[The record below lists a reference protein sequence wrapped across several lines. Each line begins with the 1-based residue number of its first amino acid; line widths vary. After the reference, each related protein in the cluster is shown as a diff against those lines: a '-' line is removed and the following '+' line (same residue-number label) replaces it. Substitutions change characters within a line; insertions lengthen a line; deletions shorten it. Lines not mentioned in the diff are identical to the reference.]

1 MLNKNIYNEI
11 IIKKSEDLESLDMSR
26 FEMRATREGF
36 GDALVLLGS
45 EHDDVVALCADL
57 TESVQMHKFKDLF
70 PERFFEVGIAE
81 QNMASVASGMSAMNK
96 VPFIASY
103 AMFSPGRNWEQIRT
117 TICYNDRKVVI
128 VGAHSGLSVGP
139 DGGTHQALED
149 IAIMRAVPNITIL
162 SPCDYEQAYNMT
174 KLAYSIDGPVYL
186 RLTREKTPVLYDNSQ
201 DINTSSDIIY
211 SSNIDSSLKVG
222 IIATGPIIFEALLAA
237 KEIEKENI
245 QVQILNVKCIKPL
258 DQTVIIN
265 FARNNN
271 RKLVTVE
278 EHQKIGGLGSAV
290 SEVLSE
296 QLPSLIYRVGVDN
309 RFGQSGTSSEL
320 YREYNIDKESIKNK
334 IREIVHMHM

>member
-11 IIKKSEDLESLDMSR
+11 IIKKHEDLESLDMSR

-245 QVQILNVKCIKPL
+245 QVQILNVKCIKTTRP
-258 DQTVIIN
+258 DC
-265 FARNNN
+265 
-271 RKLVTVE
+271 
-278 EHQKIGGLGSAV
+278 
-290 SEVLSE
+290 
-296 QLPSLIYRVGVDN
+296 Y
-309 RFGQSGTSSEL
+309 
-320 YREYNIDKESIKNK
+320 Y
-334 IREIVHMHM
+334 